1 MSRKVNELT
10 NTQQQT
16 NKHGTVLLEM
26 LKFQFT
32 VIHVFHNSA
41 DTGTGYSSPV
51 AGSNRAS
58 VKIVTEAFYGRDS
71 GDSLRGGYDI
81 IVVII
86 FVIITVIIV
95 IIIVNIIV
103 IIRMIDIARLC

>member
-1 MSRKVNELT
+1 MSRKVNEQT
-10 NTQQQT
+10 DKHKQT
-16 NKHGTVLLEM
+16 NKHETVFLEM

-81 IVVII
+81 IVVISAVNI
-86 FVIITVIIV
+86 TVIVIIV
-95 IIIVNIIV
+95 I
-103 IIRMIDIARLC
+103 RLIDIARLCSNYFIE